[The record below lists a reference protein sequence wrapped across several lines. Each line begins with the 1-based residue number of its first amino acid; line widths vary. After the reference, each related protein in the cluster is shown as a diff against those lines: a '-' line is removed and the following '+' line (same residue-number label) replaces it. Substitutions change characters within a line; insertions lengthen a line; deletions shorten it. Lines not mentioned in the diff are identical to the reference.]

1 MKNQTDLYKGPGV
14 YIPPPLFYV
23 LFYFIGIILQKN
35 IPVHS
40 DLFNRNVL
48 NFFAV
53 ILLLAAIY
61 FIARSLFQFFKT
73 KNTVILIKR
82 ATALQT
88 NNIYAFTRNPMY
100 LGLALVY
107 LAITCIFGNWW
118 HIIIF
123 PLLII
128 FVQEYIIKKEEK
140 YLEKEFG
147 EEYLNYKKKVRRW
160 I

>member
-1 MKNQTDLYKGPGV
+1 
-14 YIPPPLFYV
+14 
-23 LFYFIGIILQKN
+23 
-35 IPVHS
+35 
-40 DLFNRNVL
+40 
-48 NFFAV
+48 
-53 ILLLAAIY
+53 
-61 FIARSLFQFFKT
+61 
-73 KNTVILIKR
+73 
-82 ATALQT
+82 
-88 NNIYAFTRNPMY
+88 MY

-160 I
+160 ILGLTLLTYIILIV